1 MRIGVDIDGVLN
13 DIGQWHYS
21 CGFKFCIDN
30 HIKRG
35 FHPNEYM
42 IEKQFELTDIENY
55 KFWREYIFDLMVS
68 IPTRP
73 YAGNIL
79 KLLKEMGLVKKQLS
93 GINGVFDIFS
103 NTIEVNILNYSNPI
117 VIIQSIAYFSFF
129 TTLTIKSKVINKFS
143 GLMLGVYFIHENDHL
158 RSQLYTWLDI
168 LNIPKNSALILVE
181 VIIMT
186 VIIFVGC
193 SIVEFTRQQ
202 LFHLISKNKLFQKI
216 RNNYYNWVKTIHIV
230 NS

>member
-35 FHPNEYM
+35 FHPDEYM
-42 IEKQFELTDIENY
+42 IEKQFELTDEENY

-79 KLLKEMGLVKKQLS
+79 KLLSEMGHEIIILTARDNRYLTNQYANTMNFYVEEWLRKNNIIYDEIIAGPGKKK
-93 GINGVFDIFS
+93 DKC
-103 NTIEVNILNYSNPI
+103 
-117 VIIQSIAYFSFF
+117 
-129 TTLTIKSKVINKFS
+129 IKHK
-143 GLMLGVYFIHENDHL
+143 
-158 RSQLYTWLDI
+158 LDI
-168 LNIPKNSALILVE
+168 MIEDKASNVLEISE
-181 VIIMT
+181 VIP
-186 VIIFVGC
+186 VLCFDAPYNAK
-193 SIVEFTRQQ
+193 
-202 LFHLISKNKLFQKI
+202 ISKN
-216 RNNYYNWVKTIHIV
+216 NVKRVYSWYQIYQYFLDKCE
-230 NS
+230 